1 MFRVKLKVIEKN
13 KVSKG
18 AQSLRVLFSSSAS
31 FDFDLSRL
39 TETDTSTAASVSEA
53 VSGILSRIKLE
64 GDSALLDIT
73 NSLEDN
79 SFSEIDDL
87 QVCNRDMEQAWER
100 LGDNDRKALQVAA
113 NRITDFHQKQCQS
126 SWSFRDDSGNVL
138 GQRISPIDRVGV
150 YVPGGKASYPS
161 SVLMSIIPARVA
173 GVSEVIAFTPS
184 TSGAIND
191 YVLAAF
197 SLAGVDRVF
206 MAGGAQA
213 IGAMAFGTALVPKV
227 DKIVGPG
234 GAFVAEAKRQVFGS
248 VGIDMIAGPSEVL
261 VIADDQAPVEWVALD
276 MFAQAEHDPAA
287 QSIAIVFSENYA
299 KDLEVTIKRL
309 IEEMPRKKI
318 IKESLSNRGAI
329 ICCANRREAAE
340 IANRIAPEHLG
351 LMIDNPYELL
361 DEIKNFGAVFV
372 GNYSSE
378 AMGDYVAG
386 PSHVLPTSGSAK
398 YSSPLGVYD
407 FVKRSSVVELS
418 EQGSKE
424 LGVVAATLAE
434 SEGLYAH
441 AKTALA
447 RNPGSNE

>member
-1 MFRVKLKVIEKN
+1 M
-13 KVSKG
+13 
-18 AQSLRVLFSSSAS
+18 RVLFSSSAR
-31 FDFDLSRL
+31 FDSDLSRL
-39 TETDTSTAASVSEA
+39 TETDTSTAAIVSEA
-53 VSGILSRIKLE
+53 VSGILSRIKIE

-73 NSLEDN
+73 NSLEGN
-79 SFSEIDDL
+79 AFSEIDDL
-87 QVCNRDMEQAWER
+87 QVCIRDMEQAWER

-126 SWSFRDDSGNVL
+126 SWSFLDDSGNLL

-161 SVLMSIIPARVA
+161 SVLMSVIPARVA

-184 TSGAIND
+184 TSGTIND

-261 VIADDQAPVEWVALD
+261 VIADHQAPVEWVALD

-299 KDLEVTIKRL
+299 KHLEDTIERL

-340 IANRIAPEHLG
+340 IANLIAPEHLG

-361 DEIKNFGAVFV
+361 DEIKNFGAVFFARRAKKNRGAV
-372 GNYSSE
+372 YFTRRAKKFSE
-378 AMGDYVAG
+378 IKANERRKEGKRREKKKG
-386 PSHVLPTSGSAK
+386 GK
-398 YSSPLGVYD
+398 GGGRKKKKEKGKEGVSRP
-407 FVKRSSVVELS
+407 VTACRWASRAPQVH
-418 EQGSKE
+418 
-424 LGVVAATLAE
+424 AAPICRRCPGA
-434 SEGLYAH
+434 EGL
-441 AKTALA
+441 TGGEPRVLVLF
-447 RNPGSNE
+447 G

>member
-1 MFRVKLKVIEKN
+1 M
-13 KVSKG
+13 
-18 AQSLRVLFSSSAS
+18 RVLFSSSRRFES
-31 FDFDLSRL
+31 DFLNL
-39 TETDTSTAASVSEA
+39 METDTRATSSLSDA
-53 VSGILSRIKLE
+53 VSIILSKIKAE
-64 GDSALLDIT
+64 GDSALLELT
-73 NSLEDN
+73 NSLEENAFSDIGDLEV
-79 SFSEIDDL
+79 SFRN
-87 QVCNRDMEQAWER
+87 VEQAWKR
-100 LGDNDRKALQVAA
+100 LQDHDKKALELAA
-113 NRITDFHQKQCQS
+113 ERITAFHQRQCQE
-126 SWSFRDDSGNVL
+126 SWYFRDNLGNLL

-161 SVLMSIIPARVA
+161 SVLMSIIPAKVA

-184 TSGAIND
+184 ISGAID
-191 YVLAAF
+191 EHVLAAF
-197 SLAGVDRVF
+197 SLVGVDRVF

-276 MFAQAEHDPAA
+276 MLAQAEHDPAA

-318 IKESLSNRGAI
+318 IKESLLNRGAI
-329 ICCANRREAAE
+329 ICCASRREAAE

-361 DEIKNFGAVFV
+361 DEVKNFGAVFV

-424 LGVVAATLAE
+424 LGVVAATLAQ
-434 SEGLYAH
+434 SEGFYAH

>member
-1 MFRVKLKVIEKN
+1 MK
-13 KVSKG
+13 
-18 AQSLRVLFSSSAS
+18 VLFSSSAS
-31 FDFDLSRL
+31 FDVDLSRL
-39 TETDTSTAASVSEA
+39 TETDTSTAASVSKA
-53 VSGILSRIKLE
+53 VSEILSRIKLE

-87 QVCNRDMEQAWER
+87 QVSNKDMEQAWER
-100 LGDNDRKALQVAA
+100 LGGNDRKALQIAA
-113 NRITDFHQKQCQS
+113 NRITDFHRKQCQS

-138 GQRISPIDRVGV
+138 GQRISPIERVGV

-191 YVLAAF
+191 HVLAAF
-197 SLAGVDRVF
+197 SIVGVDRVF
-206 MAGGAQA
+206 MTGGAQA
-213 IGAMAFGTALVPKV
+213 IGAMAYGTTLVPKV

-276 MFAQAEHDPAA
+276 LFAQAEHDPAA

-318 IKESLSNRGAI
+318 IKESLSSKGAI
-329 ICCANRREAAE
+329 ICCSNRREAAE

-407 FVKRSSVVELS
+407 FVRRSSVVELS

-424 LGVVAATLAE
+424 LGGVAATLAE
-434 SEGLYAH
+434 NEGLYAH

-447 RNPGSNE
+447 RNSGSNE

>member
-1 MFRVKLKVIEKN
+1 MIEKN

-31 FDFDLSRL
+31 FDSDLSSL
-39 TETDTSTAASVSEA
+39 TETDISTAASVSEA

-173 GVSEVIAFTPS
+173 GVPEVIAFTPS

-197 SLAGVDRVF
+197 SLTGVDRVF

-248 VGIDMIAGPSEVL
+248 VGIDMIAGPSEV
-261 VIADDQAPVEWVALD
+261 VIIADDQAPVEWVALD

-318 IKESLSNRGAI
+318 IKESLFNRGAI
-329 ICCANRREAAE
+329 ICCGNRQEAAE

-351 LMIDNPYELL
+351 LMIDNPYEVLE
-361 DEIKNFGAVFV
+361 EIKNSGAVFV

-418 EQGSKE
+418 EQGSIE
-424 LGVVAATLAE
+424 LGVVAATLAQ

>member
-1 MFRVKLKVIEKN
+1 M
-13 KVSKG
+13 
-18 AQSLRVLFSSSAS
+18 RVLFSSSTS
-31 FDFDLSRL
+31 FDSDLLRII
-39 TETDTSTAASVSEA
+39 EADTSTVASLSEA
-53 VSGILSRIKLE
+53 VSGILSRIKSE
-64 GDSALLDIT
+64 GDSALLELT

-79 SFSEIDDL
+79 AFSKVEDL
-87 QVCNRDMEQAWER
+87 QVSDRDLEQAWER
-100 LGDNDRKALQVAA
+100 LGDHDRKALQVAA
-113 NRITDFHQKQCQS
+113 ERITTFHQKQCQN
-126 SWSFRDDSGNVL
+126 SWSFRDNLCNVL

-161 SVLMSIIPARVA
+161 SVLMSVIPARVA
-173 GVSEVIAFTPS
+173 GVSEVIAFTPG
-184 TSGAIND
+184 TSGAISDN
-191 YVLAAF
+191 VLAAF
-197 SLAGVDRVF
+197 SLARVDRVF

-213 IGAMAFGTALVPKV
+213 IGAMTYGTATVPKV

-261 VIADDQAPVEWVALD
+261 VIADNQAPVDWVALD

-287 QSIAIVFSENYA
+287 QSIAIVFGEKYA
-299 KDLEVTIKRL
+299 KDLEAATKRL
-309 IEEMPRKKI
+309 ITEMPRKKI
-318 IKESLSNRGAI
+318 IQESLSNRGAI

-361 DEIKNFGAVFV
+361 DQIKNFGAVFV

-424 LGVVAATLAE
+424 LGLVAATLAE

-447 RNPGSNE
+447 RNSGSNE

>member
-1 MFRVKLKVIEKN
+1 M
-13 KVSKG
+13 
-18 AQSLRVLFSSSAS
+18 RVLFSSSAS
-31 FDFDLSRL
+31 FDYDISRL
-39 TETDTSTAASVSEA
+39 TETDTSTAASVAEA
-53 VSGILSRIKLE
+53 VSGILSRIKIE

-73 NSLEDN
+73 NSLEGN
-79 SFSEIDDL
+79 AFSEIDEL
-87 QVCNRDMEQAWER
+87 QVCDRDMEQAWER

-113 NRITDFHQKQCQS
+113 NRITDFHQNQRQS
-126 SWSFRDDSGNVL
+126 SWSFRDDSGNLL
-138 GQRISPIDRVGV
+138 GQRVSPIDRVGV

-197 SLAGVDRVF
+197 LLAGVDRVF
-206 MAGGAQA
+206 MSGGAQA

-261 VIADDQAPVEWVALD
+261 VIADHQAPVEWVALD

-299 KDLEVTIKRL
+299 KQLEDTIERL

-318 IKESLSNRGAI
+318 IEESLSNRGAI

-340 IANRIAPEHLG
+340 IANLIAPEHLG
-351 LMIDNPYELL
+351 LMIDNPYGLL

-407 FVKRSSVVELS
+407 FVKRSSVVELN

-424 LGVVAATLAE
+424 LGLVAATLAQ

>member
-1 MFRVKLKVIEKN
+1 
-13 KVSKG
+13 
-18 AQSLRVLFSSSAS
+18 
-31 FDFDLSRL
+31 
-39 TETDTSTAASVSEA
+39 
-53 VSGILSRIKLE
+53 
-64 GDSALLDIT
+64 
-73 NSLEDN
+73 
-79 SFSEIDDL
+79 
-87 QVCNRDMEQAWER
+87 
-100 LGDNDRKALQVAA
+100 
-113 NRITDFHQKQCQS
+113 
-126 SWSFRDDSGNVL
+126 
-138 GQRISPIDRVGV
+138 
-150 YVPGGKASYPS
+150 
-161 SVLMSIIPARVA
+161 
-173 GVSEVIAFTPS
+173 
-184 TSGAIND
+184 
-191 YVLAAF
+191 
-197 SLAGVDRVF
+197 

-318 IKESLSNRGAI
+318 IKESLSNKGAI
-329 ICCANRREAAE
+329 ICCTNRREAAE

-351 LMIDNPYELL
+351 LMIDSPYELL

-418 EQGSKE
+418 EQGSQE
-424 LGVVAATLAE
+424 LGGVAATLAQ
-434 SEGLYAH
+434 SEGLLQLDEPLYQILPASSIGQGGSGKEINVMH
-441 AKTALA
+441 LA
-447 RNPGSNE
+447 SQSCLLYTSTLPTKA

>member
-1 MFRVKLKVIEKN
+1 MFRVTLKVIEKN

-31 FDFDLSRL
+31 FDSDLSSL
-39 TETDTSTAASVSEA
+39 TETDISTAASVSEA

-113 NRITDFHQKQCQS
+113 DRITDFHQKQCQS

-197 SLAGVDRVF
+197 SLTGVDRVF

-248 VGIDMIAGPSEVL
+248 VGIDMIAGPSEV
-261 VIADDQAPVEWVALD
+261 VIIADDQAPVEWVALD

-318 IKESLSNRGAI
+318 IKESLFNRGAI
-329 ICCANRREAAE
+329 ICCGNRQEAAE

-351 LMIDNPYELL
+351 LMIDNPYEVLE
-361 DEIKNFGAVFV
+361 EIKNSGAVFV

-424 LGVVAATLAE
+424 LGVVAATLAQ

>member
-1 MFRVKLKVIEKN
+1 M
-13 KVSKG
+13 
-18 AQSLRVLFSSSAS
+18 RVLFSSSTS
-31 FDFDLSRL
+31 FDSDLLRII
-39 TETDTSTAASVSEA
+39 EADTSTAASLSKA
-53 VSGILSRIKLE
+53 VSGILSRIKSE
-64 GDSALLDIT
+64 GDSALLELT

-79 SFSEIDDL
+79 AFSKVEDL
-87 QVCNRDMEQAWER
+87 QVSDRDLEQAWER
-100 LGDNDRKALQVAA
+100 LGDHDRKALQVAA
-113 NRITDFHQKQCQS
+113 ERITTFHQKQCQS
-126 SWSFRDDSGNVL
+126 SWSFRDNSGNLL

-161 SVLMSIIPARVA
+161 SVLMSVIPARVA
-173 GVSEVIAFTPS
+173 GVSEVIAFTPG
-184 TSGAIND
+184 TSGAISDN
-191 YVLAAF
+191 VLAAF
-197 SLAGVDRVF
+197 SLARVDRVF

-213 IGAMAFGTALVPKV
+213 IGAMAFGTPMVPKV

-261 VIADDQAPVEWVALD
+261 VIADNQAPVDWVALD

-287 QSIAIVFSENYA
+287 QSIAIVFSEKYA
-299 KDLEVTIKRL
+299 KDLEAATKRL
-309 IEEMPRKKI
+309 ITEMPRKKI
-318 IKESLSNRGAI
+318 IQESLSNRGAI
-329 ICCANRREAAE
+329 ICCVNRREAAE
-340 IANRIAPEHLG
+340 ITNRIAPEHLG

-361 DEIKNFGAVFV
+361 DQIKNFGAVFV

-424 LGVVAATLAE
+424 LGVVAATLAQ
-434 SEGLYAH
+434 SEGFYAH

>member
-1 MFRVKLKVIEKN
+1 M
-13 KVSKG
+13 
-18 AQSLRVLFSSSAS
+18 RVLFSSSAS

-53 VSGILSRIKLE
+53 VSEILSRIKLE

-87 QVCNRDMEQAWER
+87 QVSNRDMEQAWER
-100 LGDNDRKALQVAA
+100 LGDNDRKSLQIAA
-113 NRITDFHQKQCQS
+113 NRITDFHRKQCQS
-126 SWSFRDDSGNVL
+126 SWSFRDESGNVL
-138 GQRISPIDRVGV
+138 GQRISPIERVGV

-197 SLAGVDRVF
+197 SIVGVDRVF

-213 IGAMAFGTALVPKV
+213 IGAMAYGTTLVPKV

-276 MFAQAEHDPAA
+276 LFAQAEHDPAA

-299 KDLEVTIKRL
+299 KDLEVTIERL

-318 IKESLSNRGAI
+318 IKESLSSKGAI
-329 ICCANRREAAE
+329 ICCSNRREAAE

-351 LMIDNPYELL
+351 LMIDNPHELL
-361 DEIKNFGAVFV
+361 NEIKNFGAVFV

-418 EQGSKE
+418 EHGSKE
-424 LGVVAATLAE
+424 LGVVAATLAQ